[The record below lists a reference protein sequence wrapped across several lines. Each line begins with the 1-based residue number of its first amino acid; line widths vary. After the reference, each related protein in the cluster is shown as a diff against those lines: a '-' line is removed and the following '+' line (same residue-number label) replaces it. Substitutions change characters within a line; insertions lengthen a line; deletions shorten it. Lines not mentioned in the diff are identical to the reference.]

1 MPATNAAM
9 EIQFKL
15 IVILAHQFVSAAG
28 SGDSRMCTARLQACW
43 LVRNEANVD
52 SKLAINATH
61 ARYEAATEWCG
72 GFGAIFSRKTRDT
85 ARAPAA
91 SVSIPL
97 SNCSELF
104 CSDSISARRSER

>member
-1 MPATNAAM
+1 MLKYDKAEMPATNAAM
-9 EIQFKL
+9 EIQFKP

-72 GFGAIFSRKTRDT
+72 GFGAIFPGRRGTRQ
-85 ARAPAA
+85 AHLLPA
-91 SVSIPL
+91 
-97 SNCSELF
+97 
-104 CSDSISARRSER
+104 